1 MDWVLVD
8 VAPKSNSD
16 GPGSVSDGPG
26 SGFRPRAVVLFRIDD
41 LFDCSRTD
49 EWVLFVRFRGVDRE
63 KMTRL

>member
-41 LFDCSRTD
+41 LIVHVLTSGCF
-49 EWVLFVRFRGVDRE
+49 LFVFAVWIG
-63 KMTRL
+63 KK